1 MALRFDKNK
10 NEKKRIN
17 VKVIATGVV
26 AITLIGIVGISIGKF
41 SSGSPVNLGVASDA
55 ITSVGKGIND
65 GFSLSKMVLKM

>member
-55 ITSVGKGIND
+55 ITSV
-65 GFSLSKMVLKM
+65 VRE

>member
-55 ITSVGKGIND
+55 ITSVGKG
-65 GFSLSKMVLKM
+65 

>member
-1 MALRFDKNK
+1 M
-10 NEKKRIN
+10 
-17 VKVIATGVV
+17 IATGVV

-65 GFSLSKMVLKM
+65 GFSFINWF